1 MIGVEELDNIA
12 RARIDDAKIL
22 LAAGRF
28 DSASYLSGYAV
39 EVALKARICRT
50 LQWTGFPST
59 NAEFQGY
66 KSLQTHELRVLL
78 RLSGREARIRQTHNK
93 FWNQVETWTVD
104 VRYNA
109 VGSVSPVA
117 AAAMVPSAEQILEG
131 L

>member
-1 MIGVEELDNIA
+1 MIGVEDLDNIA
-12 RARIDDAKIL
+12 RARIDDAKTL

-50 LQWTGFPST
+50 LRWMGFPNT
-59 NAEFQGY
+59 NAEFQRY
-66 KSLQTHELRVLL
+66 KSFQTHELPVLL
-78 RLSGREARIRQTHNK
+78 RLSGYEIRIKETHMK
-93 FWNQVETWTVD
+93 FWNVVESWTVD

-117 AAAMVPSAEQILEG
+117 AAAMVQAAEQILEG

>member
-1 MIGVEELDNIA
+1 MIGV
-12 RARIDDAKIL
+12 
-22 LAAGRF
+22 

-50 LQWTGFPST
+50 LQWTEFPST

-66 KSLQTHELRVLL
+66 KSFQTHELRVLL
-78 RLSGREARIRQTHNK
+78 RLSGRESQIKESYMR
-93 FWNQVETWTVD
+93 FWNVVETWSVD

-109 VGSVSPVA
+109 VGSVSPIA
-117 AAAMVPSAEQILEG
+117 AASMVQAAEQILGG

>member
-1 MIGVEELDNIA
+1 MIGLEELDNIA
-12 RARIDDAKIL
+12 SARIDDAKTL

-50 LQWTGFPST
+50 LQWMGFPST

-66 KSLQTHELRVLL
+66 KSFQTHELQVLL
-78 RLSGREARIRQTHNK
+78 RLSGHEARIKETHARS
-93 FWNQVETWTVD
+93 WNVVETWTVD

-117 AAAMVPSAEQILEG
+117 AAAMVQAAEQILEG